1 MLRFTLAAIL
11 ALSVSPALAHDPASP
26 ASANV
31 LSVPEGA
38 QPAVL
43 AVDAFHAALDAGDRD
58 AALALLT
65 PDVIVLEEGG
75 AERSREEYAG
85 HHLPAD
91 MAFAGATHSD
101 VARRT
106 AVVEG
111 HVAWVMTEGRTTGR
125 FNDRAVDRL
134 TAETMVLT
142 RDADGWRIRHIHW
155 SSRAPN

>member
-1 MLRFTLAAIL
+1 MLRFTLAAVL

-26 ASANV
+26 APAHAV
-31 LSVPEGA
+31 SVPEA
-38 QPAVL
+38 ARPAAHV
-43 AVDAFHAALDAGDRD
+43 VDAFHAALRANDRD

-91 MAFAGATHSD
+91 MTFAGATQSE

-111 HVAWVMTEGRTTGR
+111 DVAWVMTEGRTTGR
-125 FNDRAVDRL
+125 FNDSAVDRL

-142 RDADGWRIRHIHW
+142 RGADGWRIRHIHW
-155 SSRAPN
+155 SSRGPN

>member
-11 ALSVSPALAHDPASP
+11 AFSVSPALAHDPASP
-26 ASANV
+26 ASDHAV
-31 LSVPEGA
+31 SVPEAA

-43 AVDAFHAALDAGDRD
+43 VVDAFHAALDAGDRD

-65 PDVIVLEEGG
+65 SDVVVLEEGG

-91 MAFAGATHSD
+91 MAFAGATRSE
-101 VARRT
+101 VARRA

-111 HVAWVMTEGRTTGR
+111 DVAGVMTEGRTT
-125 FNDRAVDRL
+125 
-134 TAETMVLT
+134 
-142 RDADGWRIRHIHW
+142 
-155 SSRAPN
+155 

>member
-11 ALSVSPALAHDPASP
+11 ACSVSPALAHDPEP
-26 ASANV
+26 PVSAHAV
-31 LSVPEGA
+31 SVPDAA

-43 AVDAFHAALDAGDRD
+43 EVDAFHAALDAGDGD

-91 MAFAGATHSD
+91 MAFAGATRNE

-111 HVAWVMTEGRTTGR
+111 DMAWVMTEGRTTGQ
-125 FNDRAVDRL
+125 FNDRAVDSL

-142 RDADGWRIRHIHW
+142 RGADGWRIRHIHW

>member
-1 MLRFTLAAIL
+1 MIVSVHAPRHHTQDDRRPLAREVPL
-11 ALSVSPALAHDPASP
+11 HGVGHDSRHQ
-26 ASANV
+26 ST
-31 LSVPEGA
+31 
-38 QPAVL
+38 
-43 AVDAFHAALDAGDRD
+43 FHAALDAGDRD

-91 MAFAGATHSD
+91 IAFAGATRSE
-101 VARRT
+101 VARR
-106 AVVEG
+106 AAAVEG
-111 HVAWVMTEGRTTGR
+111 DVAWIMTEGRTTGR
-125 FNDRAVDRL
+125 FDDRAVDRL

-142 RDADGWRIRHIHW
+142 RGADGWRIRHIHW

>member
-1 MLRFTLAAIL
+1 MLRYALATIL
-11 ALSVSPALAHDPASP
+11 ACSVSPALAHDPASP
-26 ASANV
+26 TSAHAV
-31 LSVPEGA
+31 SMPEAA

-43 AVDAFHAALDAGDRD
+43 VVDAFHAALDAGDRD
-58 AALALLT
+58 AVLALLT

-91 MAFAGATHSD
+91 MAFAGATQSE

-106 AVVEG
+106 AMIQG
-111 HVAWVMTEGRTTGR
+111 DVAWVMTEGRTTGR
-125 FNDRAVDRL
+125 VNDRAVDRL

-142 RDADGWRIRHIHW
+142 RGADGWRIRHIHW
-155 SSRAPN
+155 SSQAPN

>member
-1 MLRFTLAAIL
+1 MLRITLAAIL
-11 ALSVSPALAHDPASP
+11 AFSVSPALAHDPASP
-26 ASANV
+26 ASAHAV
-31 LSVPEGA
+31 SVPEA
-38 QPAVL
+38 ARPAVL
-43 AVDAFHAALDAGDRD
+43 VVDAFHAALSANDRNV
-58 AALALLT
+58 ALALLT
-65 PDVIVLEEGG
+65 SDVIVLEEGG

-91 MAFAGATHSD
+91 MTFAGATRSEI
-101 VARRT
+101 ARRA

-111 HVAWVMTEGRTTGR
+111 DVAWVMTEGRTTGR

-142 RDADGWRIRHIHW
+142 RGADGWRIRHIHW